1 MAELSLKEQFSRALR
16 GVLQKSG
23 VPRGELIRRLNVS
36 ASALSQMLNGSL
48 LPTLQ
53 RLDRIIEVL
62 RPPVQEAEKLQTML
76 LWLRSGVSH
85 CPSAFNRRLFMARC
99 RRGLTLEQLA
109 SLSTFPLSRLR
120 RLERTAYA
128 EPTGDELL
136 ALSRLLEYPLS
147 DDPLFAASVREEH
160 KVLPAVAESELMA
173 LPQITG
179 DALRQYSGKGD
190 FPNFALEHYLQ
201 YLSFRDLPGEAAAVI
216 CGKARD
222 FDLALPGYVELVLAE
237 RIPRGFAKLDL
248 CCPKAGN
255 GFFLDGGSGG
265 GGVPVP
271 GGKRR
276 GSVRWRLPVVMVNFT
291 PEGVSDEH

>member
-1 MAELSLKEQFSRALR
+1 MAELSLKEQFSRSLR
-16 GVLQKSG
+16 GILQKSG
-23 VPRGELIRRLNVS
+23 VPRGELIRRLKIS

-85 CPSAFNRRLFMARC
+85 CPSEFNRRLFMARC
-99 RRGLTLEQLA
+99 RRGLTIEQLA
-109 SLSTFPLSRLR
+109 ALSTFPVARLR

-147 DDPLFAASVREEH
+147 DDPLFVASVKEVH
-160 KVLPAVAESELMA
+160 KELPAVAESELMA

-179 DALRQYSGKGD
+179 DVLRQYPGKRD
-190 FPNFALEHYLQ
+190 FPNFALEHYLK

-216 CGKARD
+216 CGKAGD
-222 FDLALPGYVELVLAE
+222 FGLALPGYVELVLAE
-237 RIPRGFAKLDL
+237 RRPHGFAKLDL
-248 CCPKAGN
+248 CCSKKDDE
-255 GFFLDGGSGG
+255 FFLDGGA
-265 GGVPVP
+265 GGVPIP
-271 GGKRR
+271 GEKRR

>member
-1 MAELSLKEQFSRALR
+1 MAELSLKEQFSRSLR

-23 VPRGELIRRLNVS
+23 VPRGELIRRLKVS

-62 RPPVQEAEKLQTML
+62 RPSVREAENLQTML
-76 LWLRSGVSH
+76 LWLRSGVSR

-99 RRGLTLEQLA
+99 RRGLTIEQLA
-109 SLSTFPLSRLR
+109 KLSTFPVARLR

-147 DDPLFAASVREEH
+147 DDPLFAASVNGER
-160 KVLPAVAESELMA
+160 KDLPAVAESELMA

-179 DALRQYSGKGD
+179 DVLRQYPGKGD
-190 FPNFALEHYLQ
+190 FPNFALAHYLQ

-222 FDLALPGYVELVLAE
+222 FELALPGNVELVLAE
-237 RIPRGFAKLDL
+237 RRPHGFAKLDL
-248 CCPKAGN
+248 CCLKQDGD
-255 GFFLDGGSGG
+255 FFLDGGA

-271 GGKRR
+271 GKRRR